1 MIQHVGQIDN
11 PPTTAFLIDSVFSIT
26 VGTLICTTYLSH
38 SRMSRKYTIVAGLV
52 VVLLVLL
59 QLGSG
64 PMHKLEQGLLDVRYY
79 IRGQLPADTN
89 IVILYFDND
98 DITSLGGWPLKRNY
112 YALLIDVLTKSNVRA
127 IGLDI
132 FFGEHNLEYPE
143 HDNLLAAK
151 AAASRA
157 LVCSSYFRRV
167 ERTELSSPS
176 LTPEQFPALGKMS
189 EPLLYGAQIQ
199 LPYRELLDSAAGIGH
214 INVTKGA
221 PAQLPLLIDAGG
233 RTVPA
238 FALEVLR
245 LFTQVD
251 RSEVQLGNHCVTLQT
266 NKGEIHIPISGDG
279 TTMLNFPGTLS
290 SFHRYRCVEVL
301 RSFLSGSTNL
311 SSLRNKI
318 VFVSVI
324 GEGRGDFFETPF
336 DTQFP
341 AIGLQ
346 ATFVDNALNNRF
358 LSTVPSFIGEI
369 LIPLAL
375 NLIFLILIIRFGNF
389 RGGVFGLLL
398 AVFYLS
404 ASQLMFVTAHVV
416 LPVLGP
422 LVLLLA
428 AWLVPV
434 LHDYFVV
441 GKRVAK
447 LESDKQKAEGRLR
460 ESELKLQMLE
470 KELLDQKA
478 PAPSARGSDLVDE
491 IKRYKE
497 EIKTLSAQVSDMVE
511 SEAVELEVKSEIA
524 VFEGIVYHTAGKMR
538 GVVDLIQ
545 KISASDANVLIL
557 GESGT
562 GKELVARAVHNLSDR
577 RGKVFVAVNCGALT
591 ETLLESE
598 LFGHEKG
605 SFTGAIKDKVGRFEH
620 ANGGTIFLDEIAE
633 TSEVF
638 QIKLLRVV
646 QSGEFERVGANT
658 TMKTD
663 ARIIAAT
670 NKSLRQLVAE
680 KRFREDLYY
689 RLNVFSIELPP
700 LRERKGDIPF
710 LARHFVKAEDGSLS
724 LSSTVMDAFLQYK
737 WPGNVRELQ
746 SAVTR
751 AGIFARSDG
760 RTLIQLRD
768 VPEEVAAS
776 TKGQVDIEDQ
786 ILEILR
792 SKKFSRSSISETA
805 EELGG
810 LNRGTVAE
818 YFRGICFKHFFE
830 SVWDVNSAVE
840 VIVEDQGAESS
851 EKVQK
856 KLREY
861 LGNVVEGL
869 TPGQDFEATKN
880 SLRPKYK
887 NLPQRYHTI
896 LDEVVRAYL
905 QGKWK

>member
-1 MIQHVGQIDN
+1 MTSCPTR
-11 PPTTAFLIDSVFSIT
+11 PPSILILSIT
-26 VGTLICTTYLSH
+26 DGAHVRLSCLTYSY
-38 SRMSRKYTIVAGLV
+38 MSRKYITVIGMVI
-52 VVLLVLL
+52 VLLVLM
-59 QLGSG
+59 QLGSK
-64 PMHKLEQGLLDVRYY
+64 PMHKLEQGLLDVRYHM
-79 IRGQLPADTN
+79 RGQVAADTN

-98 DITSLGGWPLKRNY
+98 DIASLGGWPLKRNY
-112 YALLIDVLTKSNVRA
+112 YALLLDVLTKSNVRA

-143 HDNLLAAK
+143 HDDLLATK
-151 AAASRA
+151 AAASGK
-157 LVCSSYFRRV
+157 LVCSTYFRRV
-167 ERTELSSPS
+167 ESTELSSPS
-176 LTPEQFPALGKMS
+176 LTPDHFPALGKMS
-189 EPLLYGAQIQ
+189 DPLLYGAQIQ
-199 LPYRELLDSAAGIGH
+199 LPFRELLDSAAGIGH
-214 INVTKGA
+214 TNVTKGA
-221 PAQLPLLIDAGG
+221 ASQLPLLIDAGG

-245 LFTQVD
+245 LYSQVD
-251 RSEVQLGNHCVTLQT
+251 RSQVQLAGHSVILHL
-266 NKGEIHIPISGDG
+266 KEGEIRIPISGDG
-279 TTMLNFPGTLS
+279 TTMLNFPGALS
-290 SFHRYRCVEVL
+290 SFRRYRCVEVL
-301 RSFLSGSTNL
+301 RSFLSGPSNL
-311 SSLRNKI
+311 SSLRDKI

-324 GEGRGDFFETPF
+324 GEGRGEFFETPF
-336 DTQFP
+336 DAQFP
-341 AIGLQ
+341 SVGLQ
-346 ATFVDNALNNRF
+346 ATFIDNGLNNRF
-358 LSTVPSFIGEI
+358 LSTVSPFVGEI

-375 NLIFLILIIRFGNF
+375 NLCFLFLMAQFGNF
-389 RGGVFGLLL
+389 RGGVFGVLL
-398 AVFYLS
+398 ALFYLS
-404 ASQLMFVTAHVV
+404 ASQLIFVTAHVV

-422 LVLLLA
+422 LVLLFVG
-428 AWLVPV
+428 WLGPV
-434 LHDYFVV
+434 LYDYFVV
-441 GKRVAK
+441 GKHVAR
-447 LESDKQKAEGRLR
+447 LESDKQLAEGKLR

-470 KELLDQKA
+470 KELLDQKV
-478 PAPSARGSDLVDE
+478 PARSTRGSELVDE

-511 SEAVELEVKSEIA
+511 FEAAELEPKSEVG
-524 VFEGIVYHTAGKMR
+524 VFEGIVYHTAGKMK
-538 GVVDLIQ
+538 GVVDLIR

-562 GKELVARAVHNLSDR
+562 GKELVAQAVHNLSDR

-605 SFTGAIKDKVGRFEH
+605 SFTGAIKDKIGRFEH

-633 TSEVF
+633 TSEMF

-658 TMKTD
+658 TMKTN

-670 NKSLRQLVAE
+670 NKNLRDLVSE

-700 LRERKGDIPF
+700 LRERKGDIPL
-710 LARHFVKAEDGSLS
+710 LARSFVKAEDGSLS
-724 LSSTVMDAFLQYK
+724 LSSTVMDAFLQYR

-751 AGIFARSDG
+751 ASIFARSDG
-760 RTLIQLRD
+760 RTLVQLRD
-768 VPEEVAAS
+768 LPEEVAAA

-786 ILEILR
+786 ILETLR

-818 YFRGICFKHFFE
+818 YYRGICFKHFFE
-830 SVWDVNSAVE
+830 GVWDVKSAVE
-840 VIVEDQGAESS
+840 AIVKDQDADST

-861 LGNVVEGL
+861 LGNVVEEL
-869 TPGQDFEATKN
+869 TPGQDFDSTKI

-905 QGKWK
+905 DGKWK

>member
-1 MIQHVGQIDN
+1 
-11 PPTTAFLIDSVFSIT
+11 
-26 VGTLICTTYLSH
+26 
-38 SRMSRKYTIVAGLV
+38 MSRKYIIVIGLV
-52 VVLLVLL
+52 FVLLVLL
-59 QLGSG
+59 QLASG
-64 PMHKLEQGLLDVRYY
+64 PMHKLEQGLLDVRYH
-79 IRGQLPADTN
+79 IRGQIPADTN
-89 IVILYFDND
+89 VVILYFDND

-112 YALLIDVLTKSNVRA
+112 YALLIDVLTKSGVRA

-151 AAASRA
+151 AATSQK

-167 ERTELSSPS
+167 ERSELSSPS
-176 LTPEQFPALGKMS
+176 LTPEEFPALGKMND
-189 EPLLYGAQIQ
+189 PPFYGAQLQ

-214 INVTKGA
+214 TNVTKGA
-221 PAQLPLLIDAGG
+221 GSQLPLLIDAGG

-245 LFTQVD
+245 LYAQVD
-251 RSEVQLGNHCVTLQT
+251 RSHVQLASHSVTLQT
-266 NKGEIHIPISGDG
+266 KEGKIRIPINGDG

-290 SFHRYRCVEVL
+290 SFRRYRCVEVL

-311 SSLRNKI
+311 SSLRNKS

-324 GEGRGDFFETPF
+324 GEGRGEFFETPF
-336 DTQFP
+336 DAQFP

-346 ATFVDNALNNRF
+346 ATFADNALNDRF
-358 LSTVPSFIGEI
+358 LSTVSPIVAEI
-369 LIPLAL
+369 LIPLSL
-375 NLIFLILIIRFGNF
+375 NLIFLLLIVQFGYF
-389 RGGVFGLLL
+389 RGGIFGVLL
-398 AVFYLS
+398 AVLYLS
-404 ASQLMFVTAHVV
+404 VSQLMFVTVHVV

-422 LVLLLA
+422 LVLLLVG
-428 AWLVPV
+428 WLMP
-434 LHDYFVV
+434 LLYDYFIV
-441 GKRVAK
+441 GKHVAR
-447 LESDKQKAEGRLR
+447 LESDKQDAESKLR

-470 KELLDQKA
+470 KELLDLKA
-478 PAPSARGSDLVDE
+478 PAQSARGSELVDE
-491 IKRYKE
+491 INRYKE
-497 EIKTLSAQVSDMVE
+497 EIRTLSAQVSDMVE
-511 SEAVELEVKSEIA
+511 FDAVELELKSEIA
-524 VFEGIVYHTAGKMR
+524 LFEGIVYHSAGKMR
-538 GVVDLIQ
+538 GVVDLIR

-598 LFGHEKG
+598 LFGHERG

-658 TMKTD
+658 TMKTN
-663 ARIIAAT
+663 ARIVAAT
-670 NKSLRQLVAE
+670 NKSLRELVAE

-710 LARHFVKAEDGSLS
+710 LAGHFVKAEDGSLS
-724 LSSTVMDAFLQYK
+724 LSSTVMDAFLQYR

-768 VPEEVAAS
+768 LPEEVAAA

-786 ILEILR
+786 IVEILR
-792 SKKFSRSSISETA
+792 LKKFSRSSISETA

-830 SVWDVNSAVE
+830 SVWDVSNAVDA
-840 VIVEDQGAESS
+840 IVKNQDAESR
-851 EKVQK
+851 ERVQK

-861 LGNVVEGL
+861 LGNVVDGL
-869 TPGQDFEATKN
+869 AADQDFDASKS

-905 QGKWK
+905 DGKWK

>member
-1 MIQHVGQIDN
+1 
-11 PPTTAFLIDSVFSIT
+11 
-26 VGTLICTTYLSH
+26 
-38 SRMSRKYTIVAGLV
+38 MSRKYIIVIGLV
-52 VVLLVLL
+52 FVLLVLL
-59 QLGSG
+59 QLASG
-64 PMHKLEQGLLDVRYY
+64 PMHKLEQGLLDVRYH
-79 IRGQLPADTN
+79 IRGQIPADTN
-89 IVILYFDND
+89 VVILYFDND

-112 YALLIDVLTKSNVRA
+112 YALLIDVLTKSGVRA

-151 AAASRA
+151 AATSQK

-167 ERTELSSPS
+167 ERSELSSPS
-176 LTPEQFPALGKMS
+176 LTPEEFPALGKMND
-189 EPLLYGAQIQ
+189 PPFYGAQLQ

-214 INVTKGA
+214 TNVTKGA
-221 PAQLPLLIDAGG
+221 GSQLPLLIDAGG

-245 LFTQVD
+245 LYAQVD
-251 RSEVQLGNHCVTLQT
+251 RSHVQLASHSVTLQT
-266 NKGEIHIPISGDG
+266 KEGKIRIPINGDG

-290 SFHRYRCVEVL
+290 SFRRYRCVEVL

-324 GEGRGDFFETPF
+324 GEGRGEFFETPF
-336 DTQFP
+336 DAQFP

-346 ATFVDNALNNRF
+346 ATFADNALNDRF
-358 LSTVPSFIGEI
+358 LSTVSPIVAEI
-369 LIPLAL
+369 LIPLSL
-375 NLIFLILIIRFGNF
+375 NLIFLLLIVQFGYF
-389 RGGVFGLLL
+389 RGGIFGVLL
-398 AVFYLS
+398 AVLYLS
-404 ASQLMFVTAHVV
+404 VSQLMFVTVHVV

-422 LVLLLA
+422 LVLLLVG
-428 AWLVPV
+428 WLMP
-434 LHDYFVV
+434 LLYDYFIV
-441 GKRVAK
+441 GKHVAR
-447 LESDKQKAEGRLR
+447 LESDKQDAESKLR

-470 KELLDQKA
+470 KELLDLKA
-478 PAPSARGSDLVDE
+478 PAQSARGSELVDE
-491 IKRYKE
+491 INRYKE
-497 EIKTLSAQVSDMVE
+497 EIRTLSAQVSDMVE
-511 SEAVELEVKSEIA
+511 FDAVELELKSEIA
-524 VFEGIVYHTAGKMR
+524 LFEGIVYHSAGKMR
-538 GVVDLIQ
+538 GVVDLIR

-598 LFGHEKG
+598 LFGHERG

-658 TMKTD
+658 TMKTN
-663 ARIIAAT
+663 ARIVAAT
-670 NKSLRQLVAE
+670 NKSLRELVAE

-710 LARHFVKAEDGSLS
+710 LAGHFVKAEDGSLS
-724 LSSTVMDAFLQYK
+724 LSSTVMDAFLQYR

-768 VPEEVAAS
+768 LPEEVAAA

-786 ILEILR
+786 IVEILR
-792 SKKFSRSSISETA
+792 LKKFSRSSISETA

-830 SVWDVNSAVE
+830 SVWDVSNAVDA
-840 VIVEDQGAESS
+840 IVKNQDAESR
-851 EKVQK
+851 ERVQK

-861 LGNVVEGL
+861 LGNVVDGL
-869 TPGQDFEATKN
+869 AADQDFDASKS

-905 QGKWK
+905 DGKWK

>member
-1 MIQHVGQIDN
+1 
-11 PPTTAFLIDSVFSIT
+11 
-26 VGTLICTTYLSH
+26 
-38 SRMSRKYTIVAGLV
+38 MSRKYIIVTGMV

-64 PMHKLEQGLLDVRYY
+64 PMHKLEQGLLDVRYH
-79 IRGQLPADTN
+79 IRGQIPADTN
-89 IVILYFDND
+89 VVILYFDND

-112 YALLIDVLTKSNVRA
+112 YALLIDVLAKSNVRA

-143 HDNLLAAK
+143 HDHLLAAK
-151 AAASRA
+151 AATSRQ

-176 LTPEQFPALGKMS
+176 LTPEQFPALEKMK

-214 INVTKGA
+214 TNVTKGIA
-221 PAQLPLLIDAGG
+221 SQLPLLIDAGG

-245 LFTQVD
+245 LFTQVE
-251 RSEVQLGNHCVTLQT
+251 RSQVQLASHSVTLQT
-266 NKGEIHIPISGDG
+266 KEGEIRIPISPDG

-290 SFHRYRCVEVL
+290 SFRRYRCVEVL

-324 GEGRGDFFETPF
+324 GEGRGEFFETPF
-336 DTQFP
+336 DAQFP
-341 AIGLQ
+341 AIGMQ

-358 LSTVPSFIGEI
+358 LSTVSPFVEEL

-375 NLIFLILIIRFGNF
+375 NLIFLVLIAQFGYF
-389 RGGVFGLLL
+389 RGGIFGVLL

-428 AWLVPV
+428 GWLMPV
-434 LHDYFVV
+434 LYDHFVV
-441 GKRVAK
+441 GKHVAR
-447 LESDKQKAEGRLR
+447 LESDKQKAEGKLR

-470 KELLDQKA
+470 KALLDQKA
-478 PAPSARGSDLVDE
+478 PARSTRGSELVDE

-511 SEAVELEVKSEIA
+511 FEAVELAPKSEIA

-538 GVVDLIQ
+538 GVVDLIR

-562 GKELVARAVHNLSDR
+562 GKELVAQAVHNLSDR

-658 TMKTD
+658 TMRTN

-670 NKSLRQLVAE
+670 NKSLRELVTE

-710 LARHFVKAEDGSLS
+710 LAGHFVKAEDGSLS
-724 LSSTVMDAFLQYK
+724 LSSTVMDAFLQYR

-751 AGIFARSDG
+751 AGIFVRSDG

-768 VPEEVAAS
+768 LPEEVAAA

-818 YFRGICFKHFFE
+818 YFRGICFMHFFE
-830 SVWDVNSAVE
+830 SVWDVNNAVE
-840 VIVEDQGAESS
+840 AIVKDQEAESR

-869 TPGQDFEATKN
+869 APGQDFESSKN

-896 LDEVVRAYL
+896 LDEIVRAYL
-905 QGKWK
+905 QGKWKQRG

>member
-1 MIQHVGQIDN
+1 
-11 PPTTAFLIDSVFSIT
+11 
-26 VGTLICTTYLSH
+26 
-38 SRMSRKYTIVAGLV
+38 MSRKYIIVTSLV

-59 QLGSG
+59 QLASG
-64 PMHKLEQGLLDVRYY
+64 PMHKLEQGLLDVRYHV
-79 IRGQLPADTN
+79 RGQVPADTN
-89 IVILYFDND
+89 VVILYFDND
-98 DITSLGGWPLKRNY
+98 DIASLGGWPLKRNY
-112 YALLIDVLTKSNVRA
+112 YALLIDVLTKSNVQV

-151 AAASRA
+151 AAASGK
-157 LVCSSYFRRV
+157 LVCYCYFRRV
-167 ERTELSSPS
+167 ERTEISSPS
-176 LTPEQFPALGKMS
+176 LAPEQFPALEKMS

-199 LPYRELLDSAAGIGH
+199 LPYRELLDSSAGIGH
-214 INVTKGA
+214 TNVTEGA
-221 PAQLPLLIDAGG
+221 VSQLPLLIDAGG

-238 FALEVLR
+238 FAFEVLR
-245 LFTQVD
+245 LFAQVD
-251 RSEVQLGNHCVTLQT
+251 RSQVQLASHSVTLQT
-266 NKGEIHIPISGDG
+266 KEGQIRIPISGDG
-279 TTMLNFPGTLS
+279 TTALNFQGALS
-290 SFHRYRCVEVL
+290 SFRRYRCVEVL

-324 GEGRGDFFETPF
+324 GEGRGKFFETPF
-336 DTQFP
+336 DPQFP
-341 AIGLQ
+341 DIGLQ

-358 LSTVPSFIGEI
+358 LSTVSPFVGEL
-369 LIPLAL
+369 LIPAALAL
-375 NLIFLILIIRFGNF
+375 VFMFLIVRFGYF
-389 RGGVFGLLL
+389 RGGIFGLLL
-398 AVFYLS
+398 AVLYVS
-404 ASQLMFVTAHVV
+404 ASQLMFVTACVV

-422 LVLLLA
+422 LMLLLV
-428 AWLVPV
+428 AWLGPV
-434 LHDYFVV
+434 LYDYFVV
-441 GKRVAK
+441 EKHLAR
-447 LESDKQKAEGRLR
+447 LESEKQKAESRLR
-460 ESELKLQMLE
+460 ERELKLQMLE

-478 PAPSARGSDLVDE
+478 PAPLARGSELVDE

-497 EIKTLSAQVSDMVE
+497 EIRTLSAQVSDMVE
-511 SEAVELEVKSEIA
+511 FEAVELEPKSETA
-524 VFEGIVYHTAGKMR
+524 VFEGIVYHTAGKMK
-538 GVVDLIQ
+538 GVVDLIR

-598 LFGHEKG
+598 LFGHERG
-605 SFTGAIKDKVGRFEH
+605 SFTGAIKDKIGRFEH

-658 TMKTD
+658 TMKTN
-663 ARIIAAT
+663 ARIVAAT
-670 NKSLRQLVAE
+670 NKSLRELVVE

-710 LARHFVKAEDGSLS
+710 LAHHFVKAEDGALS
-724 LSSTVMDAFLQYK
+724 LSSTVMDAFLQYR

-760 RTLIQLRD
+760 RKLIQLRD
-768 VPEEVAAS
+768 LPEEVAAA

-818 YFRGICFKHFFE
+818 YFRGMCFKHFFE
-830 SVWDVNSAVE
+830 NVWDANNAVKAL
-840 VIVEDQGAESS
+840 VKGDDADSS
-851 EKVQK
+851 ERVQK
-856 KLREY
+856 KLHEY

-869 TPGQDFEATKN
+869 TPGQDFETSKI

-905 QGKWK
+905 EGKWK

>member
-1 MIQHVGQIDN
+1 
-11 PPTTAFLIDSVFSIT
+11 
-26 VGTLICTTYLSH
+26 
-38 SRMSRKYTIVAGLV
+38 MSRKYITVIGIV

-64 PMHKLEQGLLDVRYY
+64 PVHKLEQGLIDARYHM
-79 IRGQLPADTN
+79 RGRVPADTN
-89 IVILYFDND
+89 VVILYFDND

-143 HDNLLAAK
+143 HDHLLAAK
-151 AAASRA
+151 AAASGK

-167 ERTELSSPS
+167 EKTEISSPS
-176 LTPEQFPALGKMS
+176 LTPEQFPALGKMN

-214 INVTKGA
+214 TNVTKGA
-221 PAQLPLLIDAGG
+221 PSQLPLLIDAGG

-245 LFTQVD
+245 LSAQVD
-251 RSEVQLGNHCVTLQT
+251 RSLVQLASHAVILQT
-266 NKGEIHIPISGDG
+266 DKGEIRIPIGGDG
-279 TTMLNFPGTLS
+279 TTMLDFPGTLS

-318 VFVSVI
+318 VLVSVI
-324 GEGRGDFFETPF
+324 GEGRSEFFETPF
-336 DTQFP
+336 DAQFP
-341 AIGLQ
+341 AVGLQ

-358 LSTVPSFIGEI
+358 LSTVPPFVGEL
-369 LIPLAL
+369 LIPVVL
-375 NLIFLILIIRFGNF
+375 NLIFLVLIVQFGNF
-389 RGGVFGLLL
+389 RGGVFGILL

-422 LVLLLA
+422 FVLLLA
-428 AWLVPV
+428 GWFVPV
-434 LHDYFVV
+434 LYDYFVV
-441 GKRVAK
+441 GKHVAR
-447 LESDKQKAEGRLR
+447 LESDKQKAEGKLR

-478 PAPSARGSDLVDE
+478 PARSARGSELVDE

-497 EIKTLSAQVSDMVE
+497 EIKSLSAQVSDMVE
-511 SEAVELEVKSEIA
+511 FEAVELEPKSEIA
-524 VFEGIVYHTAGKMR
+524 LFEGIVYHSAGKMR

-598 LFGHEKG
+598 LFGHERG

-658 TMKTD
+658 TMKTN

-670 NKSLRQLVAE
+670 NKSLRELVSE
-680 KRFREDLYY
+680 RRFREDLYY

-710 LARHFVKAEDGSLS
+710 LAGHFVKAENGTLS
-724 LSSTVMDAFLQYK
+724 LSSTVMDAFLQYR

-751 AGIFARSDG
+751 AGIFARSAG

-768 VPEEVAAS
+768 LPEEVAAA

-805 EELGG
+805 DELGG

-818 YFRGICFKHFFE
+818 YFRGICFQHFFE
-830 SVWDVNSAVE
+830 NVWDVNNAVDA
-840 VIVEDQGAESS
+840 IVKDLDAESR

-869 TPGQDFEATKN
+869 TPGLDFETSKN
-880 SLRPKYK
+880 SLRSKYK
-887 NLPQRYHTI
+887 NLPQRYHTV